1 MIEGDLISSKN
12 NETDESKETAQNP
25 KKISNLTLNSS
36 KLANLV
42 PESAF
47 KSISTMGL
55 VPKLGIDLSSAYSS
69 IPSSLSSLQ
78 SYEEH
83 ITKLQNL
90 QSPSCEDTNLT
101 IFPDDLFNISKKQKK
116 IILIEFFNLNQKE
129 EINDFFR
136 LFSKKDLVIIN
147 DNKSKEVIQR
157 SVNYFP
163 LSIALPKNISS
174 MCVHSGYFFGY
185 YFALIFECC
194 LSIEDPNEM
203 PSKNGFGI
211 LNERFKLFEDL
222 HAQIENSLPEQFHG
236 FFFKNELRF
245 EERKLKLPSIY
256 VYDVNDYNFIF
267 EDDMEDE
274 KENSIFQLKSPFDA
288 PTLKG
293 KACDFFLK
301 ESNMRAKA
309 VGYDPLLCL
318 GIRPE
323 ILFAQ
328 ISDKLIC
335 SQSNVYFED
344 HLGSIP
350 SNFVI
355 FEFNEGQLISFAL
368 EFVSLYY
375 LYIIFEKQL
384 IDLSNIK
391 IPEIRD
397 LKKESLKAKKAEVS
411 KVKRKLNEIINDV
424 FLYSQIFDSLNIRN
438 LKFSQEESRYP
449 ILPIGKCEDDDSI
462 SQYFSTL
469 IINNKK
475 KLEEKQAY
483 LQQKVSD
490 IEVSIINELK
500 IKTTNPQVN
509 SLFHKI
515 ESDLI
520 QQIIK
525 WDGTVISQ
533 DKIESWLFNFKTNK
547 DRKSALKLLDK
558 LTYITYNDLR
568 ALVKSAYGSLLG
580 SIHANSLTNC
590 YISPIGKLTS
600 GSTHLAK
607 IFEEENGIDDK
618 LVIPFENLKSLTEI
632 KDKTLVLIDDFIG
645 SGSTYIRW
653 YKENASQLSNFSKVI
668 YVSATGLQNGIINIE
683 SETKTEVICANIFD
697 EDEQVIDGTL
707 FDLEDKQTIKELI
720 DKYSSRIG
728 SEYIYGHGNCQLLLA
743 FEYNIPNSSIGILW
757 WSKNNWTP
765 LIKRK

>member
-1 MIEGDLISSKN
+1 MDSEKLKQTEYFFDSTIAESLKLSSV
-12 NETDESKETAQNP
+12 
-25 KKISNLTLNSS
+25 L
-36 KLANLV
+36 
-42 PESAF
+42 
-47 KSISTMGL
+47 KSISTMDL

-69 IPSSLSSLQ
+69 IPSSLSNLQ
-78 SYEEH
+78 SYFNEKH
-83 ITKLQNL
+83 MTKLQNL
-90 QSPSCEDTNLT
+90 QSSSCEDTNLT
-101 IFPDDLFNISKKQKK
+101 ILPDDLFNISKKQKK
-116 IILIEFFNLNQKE
+116 IILIEFFNLDQKE
-129 EINDFFR
+129 EINNFFR

-157 SVNYFP
+157 SINHLP
-163 LSIALPKNISS
+163 LSIALPKNVSS

-185 YFALIFECC
+185 YFALIFECY
-194 LSIEDPNEM
+194 LSIEDLNEIS
-203 PSKNGFGI
+203 SKNGFGI

-222 HAQIENSLPEQFHG
+222 HAQIEKSLPEQFHG

-245 EERKLKLPSIY
+245 EERKLKLPSMY
-256 VYDVNDYNFIF
+256 VYDVNDYNLIF
-267 EDDMEDE
+267 EDDTEDE

-293 KACDFFLK
+293 KACDFFLE

-355 FEFNEGQLISFAL
+355 FEFNEGQLINFAL

-384 IDLSNIK
+384 IELSNIK
-391 IPEIRD
+391 IPKIRD
-397 LKKESLKAKKAEVS
+397 LKKESLEAKKVEVS
-411 KVKRKLNEIINDV
+411 KVKRELNEIINDV

-449 ILPIGKCEDDDSI
+449 ILPVGKCGDDDSI

-500 IKTTNPQVN
+500 IKTTNPKVN
-509 SLFHKI
+509 SLFNKI

-520 QQIIK
+520 QQIMK
-525 WDGTVISQ
+525 WDGTEISQ
-533 DKIESWLFNFKTNK
+533 YKIESWLLNFKTTK
-547 DRKSALKLLDK
+547 DRKTALKLLDK
-558 LTYITYNDLR
+558 LTYITYSDLR
-568 ALVKSAYGSLLG
+568 ILVKSAYGSLLG
-580 SIHANSLTNC
+580 SIHSNDLTNC
-590 YISPIGKLTS
+590 YISPIGKPTS

-618 LVIPFENLKSLTEI
+618 LIIPFENLKSSTEI

-653 YKENASQLSNFSKVI
+653 YKEYINQLANFSKVI
-668 YVSATGLQNGIINIE
+668 YVSATGLQKGITNIE
-683 SETKTEVICANIFD
+683 SETKTEVICASIFD

-707 FDLEDKQTIKELI
+707 FDLEDKQMIKELI

-728 SEYIYGHGNCQLLLA
+728 SEHMYGRNNCQLLLA

-765 LIKRK
+765 LISRK